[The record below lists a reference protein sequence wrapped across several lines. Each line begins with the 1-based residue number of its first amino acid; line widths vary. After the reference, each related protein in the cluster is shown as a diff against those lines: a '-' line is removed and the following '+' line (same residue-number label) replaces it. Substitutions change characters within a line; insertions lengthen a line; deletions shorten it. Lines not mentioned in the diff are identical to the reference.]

1 MAGETSLQLQT
12 TTAANYTLLVTNL
25 ANGCTAVSDVA
36 VSLDPDAPQ
45 IFNVL
50 FDPPTC
56 QGDTDGSLWVNEV
69 AGGSSPYLYSFN
81 DQPFSALTNYS
92 GLGAGT
98 YEMVVEDA
106 NGCQLTET
114 VVIPDGNDLSL
125 ELGPD
130 RRIEYG
136 ELIDIFPQ
144 LSIDSSSVGSLLW
157 RPDFALPC
165 TDCLYQRDLLLN
177 ESTRFFLTVTDEN
190 GCTVDDNILIIV
202 ERDQNI
208 YVPNGFSPNGDGRN
222 DRFYIFAD
230 SDSVEEIELLR
241 VFNRW
246 GEFVW
251 ENTSFQPNDPTA
263 GWDGKVGGMDPNP
276 AVYVWYAEVRMR
288 TGEKVVLKGD
298 VTLVE

>member
-1 MAGETSLQLQT
+1 
-12 TTAANYTLLVTNL
+12 
-25 ANGCTAVSDVA
+25 
-36 VSLDPDAPQ
+36 
-45 IFNVL
+45 
-50 FDPPTC
+50 
-56 QGDTDGSLWVNEV
+56 
-69 AGGSSPYLYSFN
+69 
-81 DQPFSALTNYS
+81 
-92 GLGAGT
+92 
-98 YEMVVEDA
+98 MVVEDA

-130 RRIEYG
+130 QRIEYG
-136 ELIDIFPQ
+136 ELIDILPQ
-144 LSIDSSSVGSLLW
+144 LSIDSSSVGNLIW
-157 RPDFALPC
+157 RPEFILPC